1 MFVSKNTV
9 AACLDYMKERL
20 SPRFSESEIR
30 VIQHLAF
37 EKRLGFSRSDLMLN
51 KTEGLSESDL
61 LFFRDVVKRLLNDEP
76 LQYIIGDTEF
86 FGLRLKVDK
95 RALIPRPETE
105 ELVHQIVN
113 KRDGYEGL
121 RILDLCTGSGCIAL
135 SLKSAFPTAEVVGVD
150 SEEGALELA
159 KENAVS
165 TGLEVAFHQVDVL
178 KWRESKVLKDAKWDI
193 IVSNPPYIPLQDKQ
207 DMCTNVLSFEPH
219 VALFVEDDD
228 PVIFYR
234 EIAAYASTSLLS
246 GGLLGFEIHEDLA
259 QETVKQVQEHKF
271 IHVSVLTD
279 LQEKERMVFAENA

>member
-1 MFVSKNTV
+1 MFVSKNTI

-20 SPRFSESEIR
+20 KPRFSESEIR

-51 KTEGLSESDL
+51 KQDGLSESDL
-61 LFFRDVVKRLLNDEP
+61 LFFRGVVKRLLNDEP

-105 ELVHQIVN
+105 ELVHQVVS
-113 KRDGYEGL
+113 KRVGNEKM

-150 SEEGALELA
+150 SEEEALQLA
-159 KENAVS
+159 RENAAN
-165 TGLEVAFHQVDVL
+165 TGLEVTFYQGDVL
-178 KWRESKVLKDAKWDI
+178 KWRESEMLQDAKWDI
-193 IVSNPPYIPLQDKQ
+193 IVSNPPYIPLRDKQ
-207 DMCTNVLSFEPH
+207 EMQTNVLSFEPH
-219 VALFVEDDD
+219 KALFVEDND
-228 PVIFYR
+228 PLIFYR
-234 EIAAYASTSLLS
+234 EIAAYASKSLLN
-246 GGLLGFEIHEDLA
+246 GGLLGFEIHEDLG
-259 QETVKQVQEHKF
+259 QETVKQLKEHKF